1 MIVRSAT
8 AGIKA
13 ITTLFVVAF
22 ALTVVSP
29 EAVAQNSQPEFGTSN
44 EDFKRQSKKLT
55 DEEKRYTI
63 ASLIAFQCVMV
74 APEFRKADL
83 SKSMERLSHSSPEDV
98 RYADRQ
104 VGMIANV
111 KKASCFV
118 AVIGRDT
125 AKVAGGLLLYLQR
138 LDKAARL
145 EKRGEGFVGAFDSR
159 PDNKRIE
166 VMVGPFESPF
176 GVSVAMAMRAK

>member
-1 MIVRSAT
+1 MIVRPAK

-13 ITTLFVVAF
+13 IAALVLIAF
-22 ALTVVSP
+22 AVTIVSL
-29 EAVAQNSQPEFGTSN
+29 EAAAQNSPPAFGTPG
-44 EDFKRQSKKLT
+44 EDFKRQSSKLT

-63 ASLIAFQCVMV
+63 ATLMAFQCIMV

-83 SKSMERLSHSSPEDV
+83 SPSMERLSSGGPEDV

-111 KKASCFV
+111 AKDSCIV

-159 PDNKRIE
+159 PSNKSVE
-166 VMVGPFESPF
+166 VIVRPFESPF
-176 GVSVAMAMRAK
+176 GASVAMAMRAK

>member
-1 MIVRSAT
+1 MIVRSAK
-8 AGIKA
+8 AGTKVIA
-13 ITTLFVVAF
+13 ALFLIAF
-22 ALTVVSP
+22 AMTIDSL
-29 EAVAQNSQPEFGTSN
+29 EAAAQNSPPAFTPG
-44 EDFKRQSKKLT
+44 EDFKRQASKLT

-63 ASLIAFQCVMV
+63 ATLMAFQCVLV

-83 SKSMERLSHSSPEDV
+83 SPSMERLSSSGPEDL

-111 KKASCFV
+111 TKDTCVV
-118 AVIGRDT
+118 AVIGRDL

-145 EKRGEGFVGAFDSR
+145 EKRAEVFVGAFNSR
-159 PDNKRIE
+159 PNNKSVE
-166 VMVGPFESPF
+166 VIVRPFETPF
-176 GVSVAMAMRAK
+176 GASVAMAMRAK

>member
-1 MIVRSAT
+1 MIVRSAR
-8 AGIKA
+8 AEIKA
-13 ITTLFVVAF
+13 ITTLFLIAF
-22 ALTVVSP
+22 AVTFVAL
-29 EAVAQNSQPEFGTSN
+29 EAAAQNSPPAFGTPG
-44 EDFKRQSKKLT
+44 EDFKRQAKKLT
-55 DEEKRYTI
+55 DEDKRYTI
-63 ASLIAFQCVMV
+63 ATLMAFQCVLV

-83 SKSMERLSHSSPEDV
+83 SPSMERLSSGGPEDL

-111 KKASCFV
+111 TKDSCSV

-145 EKRGEGFVGAFDSR
+145 DKRADVFAGAFNSR
-159 PDNKRIE
+159 PDNKNVE
-166 VMVGPFESPF
+166 VIVRPFETPF
-176 GVSVAMAMRAK
+176 GASVAIAMRVK